1 MVDRSRRRMLRKT
14 AAGAAAGALIVAC
27 GDDPRVA
34 ELAEVS
40 QQLSFESVDQ
50 LGPHHY
56 IGSLKHEAERSD
68 GSVDRTDE
76 AVEIRWQDWNS
87 FEYRRTVEGELDSA
101 VVARDGTP
109 WQLLSG
115 GSWRKGTDAEP
126 YRLELRQSWNAW
138 DQALEPYLE
147 RIRYVDRGT
156 ELVEGRQARRYA
168 VELAPVPT
176 VSEDAPAKAGK
187 RRRARAA
194 KAKPKA
200 ADADRLVSL
209 SGEVWV
215 DESTAVRL
223 LADVE
228 ASRVHRGRRH
238 TVRLKVVR
246 SDVGRDQKIKAPEAE
261 RPGRRR
267 PVEASTEPSPAP
279 PTPPSPEEPRP

>member
-1 MVDRSRRRMLRKT
+1 MVARGRSLRMR
-14 AAGAAAGALIVAC
+14 AAGAAAGALLAAC
-27 GDDPRVA
+27 GDDPRIA

-40 QQLSFESVDQ
+40 QQLSFETVDQ

-56 IGSLKHEAERSD
+56 LGSLKHEAERSD

-87 FEYRRTVEGELDSA
+87 FEYRRTVEGELESA
-101 VVARDGTP
+101 VVTRDGTP
-109 WQLLSG
+109 WQLLSD

-126 YRLELRQSWNAW
+126 HRLELRQSWNAW

-168 VELAPVPT
+168 VELAPEPAVAA
-176 VSEDAPAKAGK
+176 EDEDPKAGK

-194 KAKPKA
+194 KAKARA
-200 ADADRLVSL
+200 ASSDRLVSL

-246 SDVGRDQKIKAPEAE
+246 SDVGRDQKIKAPAAE
-261 RPGRRR
+261 RPDRRR
-267 PVEASTEPSPAP
+267 PAAAPSAPSPAP
-279 PTPPSPEEPRP
+279 TSPPSPEEPRP